1 MVTGA
6 SRGIGRA
13 IALRLSRAGAYIV
26 VNYHGNQA
34 AAEESLGAIVAQ
46 GGQGELSRFDVS
58 DEDLLDTTVKNLVD
72 RHKKIDILVNNAGVA
87 IDNLLMRTK
96 QVDWDQV
103 IGTNLKGTVL
113 CTKVVS
119 RYMIRQRAGR
129 IINLSSVVGQMGNV
143 GQSLYAASKAGIIG
157 FTKAIAR
164 ELASRG
170 DNGQRRRARFYRN
183 RHDGAVAG
191 KAARGI
197 SSLDPARSFWQLARK
212 SPKWY
217 SFSRAERRAILPD
230 KCWVL
235 MVDFTCKEYEA
246 GGSEDGGICSG

>member
-1 MVTGA
+1 MSLEGQIALVTGA

-170 DNGQRRRARFYRN
+170 ITVN
-183 RHDGAVAG
+183 AVAPG
-191 KAARGI
+191 FIETDMTARLPEKLREEFLRSIPLGRFGSCDEVAEMVLFLAAPG
-197 SSLDPARSFWQLARK
+197 
-212 SPKWY
+212 
-217 SFSRAERRAILPD
+217 
-230 KCWVL
+230 
-235 MVDFTCKEYEA
+235 A
-246 GGSEDGGICSG
+246 GYITGQVVGVNGGLYM